1 MICKFCGNVID
12 DNSDFC
18 FICGQKNPA
27 EEVASVPAEENNDVF
42 SEAPAAETPAPQ
54 APAFVVGQT
63 APVAPEA
70 AVYDDNNP
78 APVYAQSAPIYAQ
91 SAPVYAQQAII
102 QQVAPA
108 QIVKTKNS
116 GNVSVATKGSKV
128 LAVIFSALFVLLFI
142 PWIWYDKA
150 KKAGYE
156 QKSIDILNSIMIGLC
171 IFMAV
176 VGLFFIK
183 SFML

>member
-27 EEVASVPAEENNDVF
+27 EETPASTPAVENNNIFSQTPVAEDAASQASVYVA
-42 SEAPAAETPAPQ
+42 Q
-54 APAFVVGQT
+54 QT
-63 APVAPEA
+63 VPVAPEA
-70 AVYDDNNP
+70 AVLDEGVA

-108 QIVKTKNS
+108 QIVKTKTADA
-116 GNVSVATKGSKV
+116 SVASKGMK
-128 LAVIFSALFVLLFI
+128 IFAAILSALFILQFI
-142 PWIWYDKA
+142 PWIWYSKA

-156 QKSIDILNSIMIGLC
+156 QKSIDLLNSIMIGLC

-176 VGLFFIK
+176 LGAFFIK

>member
-27 EEVASVPAEENNDVF
+27 EEASAPAVTEENNDIF
-42 SEAPAAETPAPQ
+42 SQAPVAESAAPQ
-54 APAFVVGQT
+54 APAFTVQQT
-63 APVAPEA
+63 VPVAPEA
-70 AVYDDNNP
+70 AVLDEGAS

-108 QIVKTKNS
+108 QIIKTKTADA
-116 GNVSVATKGSKV
+116 SVASKGSKIF
-128 LAVIFSALFVLLFI
+128 AVIFSALFILQFI
-142 PWIWYDKA
+142 PWIWYSKA

-156 QKSIDILNSIMIGLC
+156 QKSIDLLNSIMIGLC

-176 VGLFFIK
+176 LGVFFIK

>member
-27 EEVASVPAEENNDVF
+27 EEATAPAVAEENNDVF
-42 SEAPAAETPAPQ
+42 SQAPVAEAAPQ

-63 APVAPEA
+63 APAAPET
-70 AVYDDNNP
+70 AVYDDAA
-78 APVYAQSAPIYAQ
+78 APIYAQSAPIYAQ

-108 QIVKTKNS
+108 QIVKTKTADES
-116 GNVSVATKGSKV
+116 IASKGMKFFAA
-128 LAVIFSALFVLLFI
+128 LLSALFVLQFI
-142 PWIWYDKA
+142 PWIWYNKA

-156 QKSIDILNSIMIGLC
+156 QKSIDLLNSIMIGLC
-171 IFMAV
+171 IFMAAL
-176 VGLFFIK
+176 GAFFIK